1 MQRHFMTAYAQN
13 VLCRVA
19 LTCSHCDV
27 VNQTQLITRIGIGV
41 RLPFPLRYDKLPPM
55 STGLT
60 PADSLLY
67 RGLRGYIVYQP
78 LPLPHSISGMQG
90 AEDTQAGVRYR

>member
-1 MQRHFMTAYAQN
+1 
-13 VLCRVA
+13 
-19 LTCSHCDV
+19 
-27 VNQTQLITRIGIGV
+27 
-41 RLPFPLRYDKLPPM
+41 M